1 MTKPEILLVGTM
13 GAQLKTD
20 LEEHFHVHRLEQQ
33 TDTQAFLAGKGR
45 HIRAIATGGA
55 DQLPNSVMDALPDLG
70 MISCYGVG
78 YDGIDAKLAAS
89 RGILVSHTPDVLN
102 DEVANTTI
110 ALLLATT
117 RRVVAFDR
125 YVREGRWK
133 SEGPAPL
140 THGVAGKK
148 IGIVGMGRIGQ
159 AIAEKLAVFHC
170 EIAFH
175 TRNARPEIPMR
186 HFPDLVAMAG
196 WADILIVITPGGA
209 STRHLV
215 NRAVLDA
222 LGPQGTLIN
231 VARGTVVDEAA
242 LVAALGEGRLGA
254 AGLDVFENEPEVPQ
268 ALFAMDNVVLLPHV
282 GSATV
287 ETRAAMRKLVAD
299 NLVSWFST
307 GKALTPVPECKH
319 LQEG

>member
-20 LEEHFHVHRLEQQ
+20 LDAHFEVHMLEQQ
-33 TDTQAFLAGKGR
+33 PDPQAFLANAANN
-45 HIRAIATGGA
+45 IRAIATGGA
-55 DQLPNSVMDALPDLG
+55 DKLPNQVMDALPHLG
-70 MISCYGVG
+70 IISCYGVG
-78 YDGIDAKLAAS
+78 YDGIDAKRAAS
-89 RGILVSHTPDVLN
+89 RGVLVSHTPDVLN

-140 THGVAGKK
+140 THGIAGKK
-148 IGIVGMGRIGQ
+148 VGIVGMGRIGQ
-159 AIAEKLAVFHC
+159 AIAEKLGVFRC
-170 EIAFH
+170 EIAYH
-175 TRNARPEIPMR
+175 TRNPRPELAMR
-186 HFPDLVAMAG
+186 HFPVLLSLAE
-196 WADILIVITPGGA
+196 WADVMIVITPGGA
-209 STRHLV
+209 ATHHLV
-215 NRAVLDA
+215 DRPVLDA
-222 LGPQGTLIN
+222 LGSQGTLIN
-231 VARGTVVDEAA
+231 VARGTVIDEEA
-242 LVAALGEGRLGA
+242 LVSALREGRLGA

-299 NLVSWFST
+299 NLVNWYAS
-307 GKALTPVPECKH
+307 GKALTPVPKCRH
-319 LQEG
+319 LQED